1 METKFDTQ
9 NEAGVILDRL
19 IRTTFFL
26 ITLLGIFL
34 FIGAFLGCSKG
45 DPAGDPDPD
54 PDPDPVVQTPT
65 ITSISPGSGVE
76 GTEVTFTGTN
86 FSGTANQN
94 EVMFNGIESTVT
106 SSSTTQLITTVPAN
120 ATTGAVSVT
129 VNSKKAVGPSF
140 TVISGIAFDCNN
152 NEITE
157 DTVLE
162 DVEDGDAID
171 YIVSCEITVSNNA
184 LLTIEPGV
192 IIAFEGDLSGIFVV
206 EGGGLKAIG
215 TNDNPINFVGTSE
228 NKGVWKGIYFAS
240 THPENRLEYV
250 TVRNAGR
257 SASAA
262 SMEKGAVQLSTGN
275 TSSGAIVNCNISDN
289 DGFGVFIT
297 DEADL
302 KEFSGNTITDNE
314 KAAVGLFFNQAG
326 VLDEGS
332 DFSGNGDNYI
342 EVRQNDLDED
352 DMTLMALNVPY
363 RFEDSSRYNILKAL
377 TIGAGSILE
386 FNNGS
391 GLRLGEQAID
401 CGTTTGSINATGTEG
416 AHITFKGITAGKGA
430 WLGIGINS
438 TSPNNN
444 LIYCD
449 ISGGGSDK
457 LYNGSAFSAN
467 VTLQCESRVTIQNS
481 TITDS
486 AGFGIYLLDEDT
498 RILDFENNDLINNEL
513 APVLIHLPQ
522 LDQLDATSSYA
533 EGNGRP
539 YIQVMGQSLLD
550 ADLTIA
556 KLEVPYR
563 IGKSRFGANP
573 YIEMALTIQPGVIL
587 EFEPSVGIVT
597 GNPGFDC
604 TPLTGTV
611 HAEGTVDEPILFK
624 GITEGQG
631 TWRGIGINSSSS
643 ANLLQYCEISGGG
656 GNQMY
661 NAGGLGNVVIH
672 CEGQITV
679 DHCTISDSGGWG
691 IDFVQSGNTLTNTDN
706 TFTNNLDGNI
716 APN

>member
-1 METKFDTQ
+1 METKIDSQ
-9 NEAGVILDRL
+9 NQAGAILDRL

-26 ITLLGIFL
+26 ITLLGIVL
-34 FIGAFLGCSKG
+34 FIVAFTGCSKG
-45 DPAGDPDPD
+45 ETPGNPD

-65 ITSISPGSGVE
+65 ITSISPNSGLE

-86 FSGTANQN
+86 FSGTATENT
-94 EVMFNGIESTVT
+94 VAFNGIESAVT
-106 SSSTTQLITTVPAN
+106 SASSTQLVAVVPAN
-120 ATTGAVSVT
+120 ATSGAVSVT
-129 VNSKKAVGPSF
+129 VNSKKAIGPSF
-140 TVISGIAFDCNN
+140 TVISGIAFDCSN

-162 DVEDGDAID
+162 DVEEGDAID
-171 YIVSCEITVSNNA
+171 YIVSCEITVMNNA
-184 LLTIEPGV
+184 VLTIEPGV
-192 IIAFEGDLSGIFVV
+192 IIAFEGDLSGIFTV
-206 EGGGLKAIG
+206 EGAGLKAIG
-215 TNDNPINFVGTSE
+215 TSDQPIKFVGTSE

-250 TVRNAGR
+250 TVSNAGR
-257 SASAA
+257 SESGASK
-262 SMEKGAVQLSTGN
+262 EKGAVQISAG
-275 TSSGAIVNCNISDN
+275 SASAGSIVNCTINNN

-297 DEADL
+297 DEGSL
-302 KEFSGNTITDNE
+302 NEFSGNTITDNE

-326 VLDEGS
+326 ALDQSS
-332 DFSGNGDNYI
+332 DYSGNGDGYI
-342 EVRQNDLDED
+342 EVRQNDLSEE
-352 DMTLMALNVPY
+352 DMTMPALNVPY
-363 RFEDSSRYNILKAL
+363 RFDDSGRYNILRAL
-377 TIGAGSILE
+377 TIEAGSILE

-391 GLRLGEQAID
+391 GLRLGEQATD
-401 CGTTTGSINATGTEG
+401 CSTTTGSLNATGTES

-438 TSPNNN
+438 TSPNNK
-444 LIYCD
+444 LIFCD

-457 LYNGSAFSAN
+457 LYNGSAFAAD

-486 AGFGIYLLDEDT
+486 GGFGIYLLDEDT
-498 RILDFENNDLINNEL
+498 RLLDFENNQLTDNEL
-513 APVLIHLPQ
+513 APILLHLPQ

-533 EGNGRP
+533 EGNGRA

-550 ADLTIA
+550 ADLTIS

-563 IGKSRFGANP
+563 IGKSRFGTNP
-573 YIEMALTIQPGVIL
+573 YIEMALTIEPGVIL
-587 EFEPSVGIVT
+587 EFEPAVGIVT

-604 TPLTGTV
+604 TPLTGSV
-611 HAEGTVDEPILFK
+611 HAQGTVDEPIQFK

-631 TWRGIGINSSSS
+631 TWRGIGINSNTS

-679 DHCTISDSGGWG
+679 DNCTISDSGGWG
-691 IDFVQSGNTLTNTDN
+691 IDFVQSGNSLTNT
-706 TFTNNLDGNI
+706 NNVFMNNQDGNI